1 MYSCSRHI
9 THRSGIGRSLLAPSE
24 PFSALSFEPEKKI
37 QKKRYRMQ
45 TIFPSKM
52 DIMSNLPSLSWPDLL
67 AAART
72 LQEPCFSALFVT
84 ITRRSPY
91 DNSF

>member
-1 MYSCSRHI
+1 
-9 THRSGIGRSLLAPSE
+9 
-24 PFSALSFEPEKKI
+24 
-37 QKKRYRMQ
+37 MQ
-45 TIFPSKM
+45 TIFHSKM